1 VQLRSRSY
9 HSARSGPALDD
20 SRDEYCIIKYVENL
34 EKNTKE
40 KKRLSEGEGG
50 ETDSGR
56 SEAPQCKGFFC
67 QIVSEVENDGGGE
80 CQETC
85 SGPWHVNQ
93 NDPHYSSQ
101 DMKLPKISARWVHI
115 LSDEEMKKERVRC
128 TRPTVVMI
136 VVDS

>member
-1 VQLRSRSY
+1 MQRFLLPKSSLKWRM
-9 HSARSGPALDD
+9 
-20 SRDEYCIIKYVENL
+20 
-34 EKNTKE
+34 T
-40 KKRLSEGEGG
+40 
-50 ETDSGR
+50 
-56 SEAPQCKGFFC
+56 
-67 QIVSEVENDGGGE
+67 GGE

-101 DMKLPKISARWVHI
+101 DMKLPKISARWVPI

-136 VVDS
+136 VVDF